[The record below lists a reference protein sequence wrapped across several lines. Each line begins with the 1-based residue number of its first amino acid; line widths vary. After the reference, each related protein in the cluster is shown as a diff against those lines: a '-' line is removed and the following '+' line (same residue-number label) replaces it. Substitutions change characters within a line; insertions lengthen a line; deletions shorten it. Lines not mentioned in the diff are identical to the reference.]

1 MIIAAMSSS
10 RLASRLPVALATTVL
25 WALAAGSAA
34 WWALQ
39 WGGAQRPVDVPVA
52 GTAPAAAPA
61 LDVAAVARPLGAQP
75 STAAPADPDLA
86 GRLALRGVLTH
97 GAGGAALI
105 ALDGQPARPLRVG
118 AALDGLEGG
127 WTLRSVTPSTA
138 VLATR
143 GRELR
148 LELPPLDERPRST
161 AAPMPRPVVAPM
173 PQPVTAPNVTT
184 PSPGMGVNL
193 PQRQR

>member
-10 RLASRLPVALATTVL
+10 RLAPRLPVALATTVL

-34 WWALQ
+34 GWALQ

-52 GTAPAAAPA
+52 GTAPATAPV
-61 LDVAAVARPLGAQP
+61 LDVAAVARALGAQP
-75 STAAPADPDLA
+75 SAAAPADPDLA

-105 ALDGQPARPLRVG
+105 ALDGQPAKPLRVG
-118 AALDGLEGG
+118 AVLDGLEGG
-127 WTLRSVTPSTA
+127 WTLRSVTPSAA
-138 VLATR
+138 VLAAK

-148 LELPPLDERPRST
+148 LELPLPDERPRST
-161 AAPMPRPVVAPM
+161 AAPMPRPAATPVPRPVVAPS
-173 PQPVTAPNVTT
+173 VAT
-184 PSPGMGVNL
+184 PYPGMGVNL
-193 PQRQR
+193 PQR